1 MSNKCDEIIAAAES
15 QIGSPYVYGTWGALC
30 TTALRKRYAGY
41 NPSQREITFK
51 RCQRLRP
58 SKPVDT
64 CDGCKY
70 QGRLAFDCRGFTHW
84 TLAQAGIQIE
94 GQAVGSQWNT
104 KSNWAE
110 RGDIDAMPDLI
121 AAVFIRAKSGKWEH
135 VGIHI
140 GGGQIIHCSGEVKRD
155 TVGGD
160 RKWSHYAI
168 PAGLYTA
175 EEIEKAHKERGIFMR
190 TLKKGAQGDD
200 VRAMQEMLN
209 QLSYSCGTAD
219 GIFGAK
225 TEAAVKSFQT
235 ANGLTADG
243 IAGPQTLELLAARAA
258 ADAYDVDPDDP
269 EAILPPSVPL
279 QPELPEDD
287 DEHETPQTLVPL
299 SYADAAALRSHLQ
312 SALDILNKALT

>member
-1 MSNKCDEIIAAAES
+1 MTKQDEIIHSSTSE
-15 QIGSPYVYGTWGALC
+15 IGSPYVYGTWGQPC
-30 TTALRKRYAGY
+30 TVALRKRYAGY
-41 NPSQREITFK
+41 RPSQKAITYK

-58 SKPVDT
+58 SKPVNT

-70 QGRLAFDCRGFTHW
+70 KGRLAFDCRGFLHW
-84 TLAQAGIQIE
+84 IMKLAGIIIS
-94 GQAVGSQWNT
+94 GQSVGSQWNT

-110 RGDIDAMPDLI
+110 QGDIDAMPDLI

-155 TVGGD
+155 TIGGD

-175 EEIEKAHKERGIFMR
+175 EEIEKAHKERGIFTR
-190 TLKKGAQGDD
+190 TLKKGSRGED
-200 VRAMQEMLN
+200 VRAMQEMLTK
-209 QLSYSCGTAD
+209 LGYDVGAKDGKAD
-219 GIFGAK
+219 GIFGPK
-225 TEAAVKSFQT
+225 TEEAVKAFQA
-235 ANGLTADG
+235 ANGLPADG
-243 IAGPQTLELLAARAA
+243 IATIQTLELLAARAA
-258 ADAYDVDPDDP
+258 DPD
-269 EAILPPSVPL
+269 A
-279 QPELPEDD
+279 PELPEDD

>member
-1 MSNKCDEIIAAAES
+1 MTKQETIIQAAEG
-15 QIGSPYVYGTWGALC
+15 QIGSPYVYGTWGKAKC
-30 TTALRKRYAGY
+30 SVSLRKRYASY
-41 NPSQREITFK
+41 RPSQKAITYK
-51 RCQRLRP
+51 RCQQLRDG
-58 SKPVDT
+58 SKITT

-84 TLAQAGIQIE
+84 ALAQAGIQIE

-110 RGDIDAMPDLI
+110 QGDIDAMPDLI

-155 TVGGD
+155 AVGGD

-175 EEIEKAHKERGIFMR
+175 EEIERAHKERGIFTR
-190 TLKKGAQGDD
+190 TLKKGTRGED
-200 VRAMQEMLN
+200 VRAMQEMLTK
-209 QLSYSCGTAD
+209 LGYDVGAKDGKAD
-219 GIFGAK
+219 GIFGPK
-225 TEAAVKSFQT
+225 TEEAVKAFQA
-235 ANGLTADG
+235 ANGLPADG
-243 IAGPQTLELLAARAA
+243 IATIQMLELLAARAA
-258 ADAYDVDPDDP
+258 DPD
-269 EAILPPSVPL
+269 A
-279 QPELPEDD
+279 PELPEDD
-287 DEHETPQTLVPL
+287 DEHETPQTLVPM

-312 SALDILNKALT
+312 SALDILNKALA